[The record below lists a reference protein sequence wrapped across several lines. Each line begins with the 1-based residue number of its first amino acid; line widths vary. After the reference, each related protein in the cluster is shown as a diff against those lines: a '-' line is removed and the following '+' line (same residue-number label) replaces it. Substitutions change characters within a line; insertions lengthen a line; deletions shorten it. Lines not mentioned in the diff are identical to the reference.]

1 MPLAGSDCSTASTPS
16 IKDIVR
22 PLHSG
27 GDFSG
32 YIRLSTTTHS
42 LAYVP
47 DTASNDYAKSLTPQD
62 MKQLRTWGL
71 NVLRLGVMWPGVE
84 PVEGQ
89 CVRRGMNPFVGFA

>member
-1 MPLAGSDCSTASTPS
+1 MLVP
-16 IKDIVR
+16 
-22 PLHSG
+22 
-27 GDFSG
+27 
-32 YIRLSTTTHS
+32 
-42 LAYVP
+42 AYVP